1 MSALAKHK
9 FELGQ
14 LVVTA
19 GAIEALM
26 RNKTDDRPLVK
37 RHQSGDWG
45 DVGADDVREN
55 VCALVQGLQI
65 MSAYT
70 LQDGTRLLIITEA
83 DRSATTILL
92 PQEY

>member
-1 MSALAKHK
+1 LATATKRK
-9 FELGQ
+9 FKLGQ
-14 LVVTA
+14 VVVTA
-19 GAIEALM
+19 GAIDAFL
-26 RNKTDDRPLVK
+26 RNRTDHRPFVK

-45 DVGADDVREN
+45 DIAADDVREN

-70 LQDGTRLLIITEA
+70 LQDGTRLLVITEG
-83 DRSATTILL
+83 DRSATTVLL